1 MKFNKHRLALAAATT
16 TGIFYTIKSALIVL
30 FPRIMFNIHAQ
41 AMHLVNVENYMQD
54 VQVTLVGF
62 VVGFIHV
69 VIHTYLIFWVFAYL
83 YNRFEER

>member
-1 MKFNKHRLALAAATT
+1 MKFNKHRFALAAAATA
-16 TGIFYTIKSALIVL
+16 GIFYTIKSALIIL

-54 VQVTLVGF
+54 IQVTPMGFIVGF
-62 VVGFIHV
+62 VHV
-69 VIHTYLIFWVFAYL
+69 VVHSYLIVWVFAYL